1 MTITESPPD
10 TDPVVSAPDAAP
22 AGLFELVSTDRHTV
36 VGRLWIG
43 GAVLAF
49 CATAVLG
56 VLVALESVDAADVT
70 IFGGVNA
77 YFRMWSL
84 HRVALALFVVAPL
97 FVGLATVVVPLQV
110 GAPNIAFPRA
120 AVAAWWSWLLGTGIT
135 VAAVFAGGGWGAL
148 DGVTGDERDAI
159 ALTLAGTGLV
169 AVALLLGILCVAAT
183 VIALRAPGLTLARV
197 PAFSWSI
204 LVTAS
209 VWLLTLP
216 VVVADLALAYVDLR
230 GRAPI
235 AFGIP
240 DDRIWG
246 EISWFLGQ
254 PQVYAFAIPVLG
266 ILAEV
271 VPVAFGVRPRR
282 HGLTLGLI
290 AAFGVLAV
298 GAWAQP
304 AFVDLE
310 GDVVF
315 TAFGVAAVVPVLAAL
330 GGAVVTLAGVG
341 PRLKRLPRSWLIGGL
356 VAGDLLLAAT
366 AAGLLRVIEPLGLGG
381 TAAEGG
387 IGAGVLLTAL
397 VAGAAALWY
406 WAPKIT
412 GRLLADGA
420 GRLAVL
426 VLALGAL
433 LVAVP
438 GVVNGFLDAP
448 DLLLSAPARGAVDGL
463 NTVAAVGAVVVA
475 LGAVV
480 VALALV
486 ASLRGGPRAA
496 ADPWGGHTLEW
507 ATASPPPPGNFT
519 EPPRVT
525 SAQPL
530 LDAPDRPEEA

>member
-1 MTITESPPD
+1 
-10 TDPVVSAPDAAP
+10 
-22 AGLFELVSTDRHTV
+22 
-36 VGRLWIG
+36 
-43 GAVLAF
+43 
-49 CATAVLG
+49 
-56 VLVALESVDAADVT
+56 
-70 IFGGVNA
+70 
-77 YFRMWSL
+77 
-84 HRVALALFVVAPL
+84 
-97 FVGLATVVVPLQV
+97 
-110 GAPNIAFPRA
+110 
-120 AVAAWWSWLLGTGIT
+120 
-135 VAAVFAGGGWGAL
+135 
-148 DGVTGDERDAI
+148 
-159 ALTLAGTGLV
+159 
-169 AVALLLGILCVAAT
+169 
-183 VIALRAPGLTLARV
+183 
-197 PAFSWSI
+197 
-204 LVTAS
+204 
-209 VWLLTLP
+209 
-216 VVVADLALAYVDLR
+216 
-230 GRAPI
+230 
-235 AFGIP
+235 
-240 DDRIWG
+240 
-246 EISWFLGQ
+246 
-254 PQVYAFAIPVLG
+254 
-266 ILAEV
+266 
-271 VPVAFGVRPRR
+271 R

-330 GGAVVTLAGVG
+330 GGAVATLAGVG
-341 PRLKRLPRSWLIGGL
+341 PRLKRLPRSWLIGAF

-387 IGAGVLLTAL
+387 ISAGVLLTAL
-397 VAGAAALWY
+397 VAGAAGLWY

-412 GRLLADGA
+412 GRVLADGA

-507 ATASPPPPGNFT
+507 ATASPPPPGNFP

-530 LDAPDRPEEA
+530 LDAADRPEEA